1 MEEGCQIFMK
11 SPSELSIGHVEI
23 VFYIEKNGI
32 GADKKDIEKLYRV
45 LNHKG

>member
-1 MEEGCQIFMK
+1 MK

-32 GADKKDIEKLYRV
+32 GANKKDIVKL
-45 LNHKG
+45 HKVQIIKE